1 MAIRYDSKLNS
12 EINKIVR
19 NFNQKVTRL
28 EKNQQELLPTKISV
42 RELKK
47 SYNNRNDLKRKLRE
61 LKRFSTRGIEQ
72 VIETKQGLKISKY
85 DIINLKKENA
95 RVKRSLTMEIKRLET
110 TSPKVLGKKQ
120 KTTFAQMGDQH
131 YLNLV
136 ARRKALEK
144 EIINLTKSELERLKK
159 LIDKTLKNKDYMNST
174 FKENYLKML
183 TDLGYYFDYDNEKLQ
198 KLEDKLMDLSP
209 DKFLKLF
216 QEDKSIRA
224 ILDYYPVITNTLS
237 GIDPDDLSGDV
248 NSLYDS
254 LIDNLD
260 EVLKDYA

>member
-47 SYNNRNDLKRKLRE
+47 SYNNRKDLKRKLRE

-72 VIETKQGLKISKY
+72 VVETKQGLKISKY
-85 DIINLKKENA
+85 DLINLKKENA

-144 EIINLTKSELERLKK
+144 EIMNLNKAELERLKN
-159 LIDKTLKNKDYMNST
+159 LIDKTLKNKSYMNST

>member
-85 DIINLKKENA
+85 DLINLKKENA
-95 RVKRSLTMEIKRLET
+95 RVKRSLTTEIKRLET

-144 EIINLTKSELERLKK
+144 EIMNLNKAELERLKN
-159 LIDKTLKNKDYMNST
+159 LIDKTLKNKAYMNST

-260 EVLKDYA
+260 EVLRDYA

>member
-47 SYNNRNDLKRKLRE
+47 SYNNRSDLKRKLRQ

-72 VIETKQGLKISKY
+72 VVETKQGLKISKY
-85 DIINLKKENA
+85 DLINLKKENA

-144 EIINLTKSELERLKK
+144 EIMNLNKSELERLKN
-159 LIDKTLKNKDYMNST
+159 LIDKTLKNKAYMNST

>member
-1 MAIRYDSKLNS
+1 MAIRYDNKLNS

-85 DIINLKKENA
+85 DLINLKKENA

-120 KTTFAQMGDQH
+120 RTTFAQMGDQH

-144 EIINLTKSELERLKK
+144 EIMNLNKAELERLKN
-159 LIDKTLKNKDYMNST
+159 LIDKTLKNKSYMNST

-260 EVLKDYA
+260 EVLRDYA

>member
-19 NFNQKVTRL
+19 NFNQKVSRL

-47 SYNNRNDLKRKLRE
+47 SYNNRSDLKRKLRE

-85 DIINLKKENA
+85 DLINLKKENA

-144 EIINLTKSELERLKK
+144 EIMNLNKAELERLKN
-159 LIDKTLKNKDYMNST
+159 LIDKTLKNKAYMNST

-183 TDLGYYFDYDNEKLQ
+183 TDLGYYFDYNNEKLQ

>member
-85 DIINLKKENA
+85 DLINLKKENA

-144 EIINLTKSELERLKK
+144 EIMNLNKAELERLKN
-159 LIDKTLKNKDYMNST
+159 LIDKTLKNKAYMNST